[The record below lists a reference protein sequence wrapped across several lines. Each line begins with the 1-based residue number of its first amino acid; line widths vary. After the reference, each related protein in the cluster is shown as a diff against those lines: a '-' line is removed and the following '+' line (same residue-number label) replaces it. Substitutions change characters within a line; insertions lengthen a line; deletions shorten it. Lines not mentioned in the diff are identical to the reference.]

1 MLVINRNA
9 FLKMIYV
16 IIGMSLLFIA
26 IGFILTE
33 NNAKYLLSGYNTMS
47 EEDRKKIDIKA
58 YIPYFR
64 NFHIFL
70 GISFAVLGCFLVY
83 FVGDNAC
90 GIFLGVYPIVA
101 YIYFISTSS
110 KYSIRLSKRWN
121 KIGVVVLIGTLI
133 FVVGLLGYGFKEN
146 KISVDSES
154 VSFKGS
160 YGERLTEAEIQSIEL
175 VRKLPEI
182 TSKTN
187 GFALGTINK
196 GYFKTRNGEIVKLI
210 LNSDNKP
217 VILLT
222 KTDGKKIY
230 YSAKDKSNE
239 QILDEIRKILPNI
252 VYKK

>member
-1 MLVINRNA
+1 
-9 FLKMIYV
+9 MIYV
-16 IIGMSLLFIA
+16 IIGTSLLFVA
-26 IGFILTE
+26 VGFILTE
-33 NNAKYLLSGYNTMS
+33 NNAKYLLSGYNTMN
-47 EEDRKKIDIKA
+47 EQDRKKVDIHA

-70 GISFAVLGCFLVY
+70 GISFAVLGSILVY
-83 FVGDNAC
+83 FVDDNAG
-90 GIFLGVYPIVA
+90 GIFLGIYPIVA

-110 KYSIRLSKRWN
+110 KYSKGLSEKWN
-121 KIGVVVLIGTLI
+121 KIGIVVLIFTLLI
-133 FVVGLLGYGFKEN
+133 VVWLLGYAFKEN
-146 KISVDSES
+146 KISIDSES
-154 VSFKGS
+154 ISFRGS
-160 YGERLTEAEIQSIEL
+160 YGERLTEAEIQSVEL
-175 VRKLPEI
+175 IKQLPEI
-182 TSKTN
+182 TLKTN

-217 VILLT
+217 IILFT

-252 VYKK
+252 VYNK